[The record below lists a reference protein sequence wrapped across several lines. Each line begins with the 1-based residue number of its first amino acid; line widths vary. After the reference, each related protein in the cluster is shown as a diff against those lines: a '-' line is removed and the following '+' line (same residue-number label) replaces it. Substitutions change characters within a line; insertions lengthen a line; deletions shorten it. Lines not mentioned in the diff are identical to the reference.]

1 MIVANCMID
10 LALGYMDKFGDA
22 DTNFVQTCVNTG
34 LKYFPKKNNIFAY
47 FIRGSM
53 LAHQLDRVMKVNNIK
68 DLKYIDKVPEAK
80 ALYVELLENQN
91 TITQLGFQD
100 MPETMYLQMMQYQ
113 DKGLKKQTESNKD
126 QKQKQNLFE
135 TINYSTP

>member
-1 MIVANCMID
+1 
-10 LALGYMDKFGDA
+10 
-22 DTNFVQTCVNTG
+22 
-34 LKYFPKKNNIFAY
+34 
-47 FIRGSM
+47 M